1 MIGAS
6 LLLGQ
11 VAQQAPAAPAP
22 LDRKNYIAMRAEAQK
37 LANETGFDYG
47 MSKDYFGEWNYRMLP
62 QMRNRYGIEH
72 MCEVVMCE
80 ILAHCRPGHGPCAY

>member
-1 MIGAS
+1 MIGAA

-37 LANETGFDYG
+37 IANETGFDYG
-47 MSKDYFGEWNYRMLP
+47 MSKDYF
-62 QMRNRYGIEH
+62 
-72 MCEVVMCE
+72 VVMCE
-80 ILAHCRPGHGPCAY
+80 ILAQCRTGHGPCAY